1 MDTVKTL
8 VKHKADLNAVDIDGN
23 KPSAMAGSNEI
34 RALLLKRERRR
45 GSVSSELNVNIDD
58 DKYDE
63 DEPDGLM
70 GGVIIRINS
79 KTV

>member
-45 GSVSSELNVNIDD
+45 GSVSSELDVNIDD

-63 DEPDGLM
+63 DETDGLM
-70 GGVIIRINS
+70 DGVIRINS

>member
-8 VKHKADLNAVDIDGN
+8 VKHKADINAVDIDGN
-23 KPSAMAGSNEI
+23 KPSAAAGSNEI
-34 RALLLKRERRR
+34 RALLLKRERKSRT
-45 GSVSSELNVNIDD
+45 GSVSSELDVTIDN
-58 DKYDE
+58 DE
-63 DEPDGLM
+63 DENDGLM